1 MVDFARGGADP
12 LPQGKGQRH
21 VAVTCDLERDRQRL
35 TARRAAAIR
44 PRDMSLL
51 GIDLGTTG
59 VKAVAFSAEGRV
71 LASAYREYPLQSPRP
86 GWAELDGRLVWRRAE
101 EVLKEAAAKTR
112 RDPIRA
118 IASSSQGEAVVPV
131 DRKGKVL
138 ARSMVS
144 FDNRSTAEVKRL
156 VSGFGIDRLFKITG
170 HPLNTTHTLPKLM
183 WVKKHE
189 PKIIRQTAKFLCF
202 GDYALYRLTRGQ
214 AAGGAG
220 GAATDYSLAGRTMF
234 FDIRKRRWNEELLG
248 LAGVRLDQM
257 SEPVPSGTPVGEVP
271 AKIAKRLGLPKGVTV
286 VAGGHDQPAGALGA
300 GVTRPGLALD
310 SIGTV
315 ECLVISL
322 PKPVLNSKM
331 LKSNFCSY
339 HHTAP
344 GLYVT
349 LAYNFTGGSL
359 LRWYRDTLAQ
369 FEREAARRR
378 GRDVYDLICGDMPAG
393 PTGLLVLPHFTTTG
407 TPHFDPHS
415 KGAIL
420 GLTLG
425 TTRAE
430 IVKGLLEG
438 ISYEMAHN
446 LELLKAA
453 GVKVKEVRASGGGAK
468 SAAWAQLKADIYGL
482 PVAVP
487 DSSEAVSL
495 GAAILAGVGIGEYAD
510 VDEGVRATVR
520 IKRVFRP
527 DRKRAKAYRAHL
539 ERYKEVYPRLA
550 DLFHRM
556 RP

>member
-1 MVDFARGGADP
+1 
-12 LPQGKGQRH
+12 
-21 VAVTCDLERDRQRL
+21 
-35 TARRAAAIR
+35 
-44 PRDMSLL
+44 MSLL

-131 DRKGKVL
+131 DAAGKVL
-138 ARSMVS
+138 AASMVS

-156 VSGFGIDRLFKITG
+156 TSGVGIDRLFKITG

-189 PKIIRQTAKFLCF
+189 PKIIRSAARFLCF
-202 GDYALYRLTRGQ
+202 GDYALYRLTG
-214 AAGGAG
+214 GGA
-220 GAATDYSLAGRTMF
+220 AATDYSLAGRTMF
-234 FDIRKRRWNEELLG
+234 FDIRKRRWDEDLLG
-248 LAGVRLDQM
+248 LAGVGVEQM
-257 SEPVPSGTPVGEVP
+257 ADPVPSGTPVGEVP
-271 AKIAKRLGLPKGVTV
+271 AKIAKRLGLPKGVAV

-300 GVTRPGLALD
+300 GVTRPGVALD

-322 PKPVLNSKM
+322 PKPVLNKKM
-331 LKSNFCSY
+331 LGSNFCSY

-369 FEREAARRR
+369 SEMETARRR
-378 GRDVYDLICGDMPAG
+378 GRDVYDLICADMPPG

-425 TTRAE
+425 TTRPE

-468 SAAWAQLKADIYGL
+468 SAAWAQMKADIYGL

-495 GAAILAGVGIGEYAD
+495 GAAILAGVGIGEYSD
-510 VDEGVRATVR
+510 VDEGVRETVR

-527 DRKRAKAYRAHL
+527 ERKRAKAYRGHL